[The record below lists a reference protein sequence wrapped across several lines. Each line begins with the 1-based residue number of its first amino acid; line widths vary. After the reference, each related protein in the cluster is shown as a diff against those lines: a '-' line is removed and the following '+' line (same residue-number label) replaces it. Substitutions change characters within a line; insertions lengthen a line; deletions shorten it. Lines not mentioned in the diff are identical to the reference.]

1 MQGMMPDNT
10 QVQQQSGVGIVP
22 ANSTPEQVGNGI
34 GIMQDGFNPSTGSGN
49 MMNIGM
55 TGDFVMQEQNVPQQ
69 MYPVM
74 ETQTVAPVSSGR
86 GTPVPFRARGQ
97 PRARGFSGRGRGRG
111 ALYGSDA
118 PPPAPV
124 RPASPLPPGVPTGP
138 RNQNKYK
145 DRDGNAPAV
154 DGLDY
159 GGGKEGM
166 GRRTPSGEPEERMS
180 SRKRRS
186 SPGLDDMRGSKRR

>member
-1 MQGMMPDNT
+1 M
-10 QVQQQSGVGIVP
+10 V
-22 ANSTPEQVGNGI
+22 
-34 GIMQDGFNPSTGSGN
+34 
-49 MMNIGM
+49 
-55 TGDFVMQEQNVPQQ
+55 VMVR
-69 MYPVM
+69 
-74 ETQTVAPVSSGR
+74 TS
-86 GTPVPFRARGQ
+86 
-97 PRARGFSGRGRGRG
+97 FSELSKRLIFDYSWSHR
-111 ALYGSDA
+111 LLLSA
-118 PPPAPV
+118 PPPTPV

-180 SRKRRS
+180 SR
-186 SPGLDDMRGSKRR
+186 

>member
-1 MQGMMPDNT
+1 
-10 QVQQQSGVGIVP
+10 
-22 ANSTPEQVGNGI
+22 
-34 GIMQDGFNPSTGSGN
+34 

-55 TGDFVMQEQNVPQQ
+55 GGGDFVIQEQNIPQQ

-74 ETQTVAPVSSGR
+74 ETQAVAPVSGGR
-86 GTPVPFRARGQ
+86 GTPVPFRGRGQ
-97 PRARGFSGRGRGRG
+97 PRARGFTGRGRGRG
-111 ALYGSDA
+111 GLYGSDGA
-118 PPPAPV
+118 PAPTPV

-186 SPGLDDMRGSKRR
+186 SPGLDDMRGTKRR